1 VARQI
6 EEKAAEVVMTR
17 RGWRS
22 RLADTL
28 IRWGSALQPARALP
42 PPPLVAPSASA
53 AATDASGQP
62 TADHHQQASA
72 TKLPGVRAPL
82 SIERAVRSRDL
93 TVLKREACD
102 ALAALG
108 AAHAVVTSARLAQIQ
123 SLRAEV
129 DRGEA
134 SEDDL
139 VDLAGDYQAWQND
152 QVRLFDALALVL
164 GMAVPDGRAFDQ
176 IESGMAEAAR
186 AHLSALAAEYQRRL
200 LSDQFEAGEKEG

>member
-1 VARQI
+1 
-6 EEKAAEVVMTR
+6 MTR
-17 RGWRS
+17 HGWRS

-42 PPPLVAPSASA
+42 PPPLVQA
-53 AATDASGQP
+53 GEP
-62 TADHHQQASA
+62 TADHHQQAA
-72 TKLPGVRAPL
+72 AAKLPGVRAPL

-93 TVLKREACD
+93 TVLKREAY
-102 ALAALG
+102 
-108 AAHAVVTSARLAQIQ
+108 
-123 SLRAEV
+123 
-129 DRGEA
+129 
-134 SEDDL
+134 DL

-176 IESGMAEAAR
+176 IDSGMAEAAR

-200 LSDQFEAGEKEG
+200 LSEQFEAGEKES

>member
-1 VARQI
+1 MARN
-6 EEKAAEVVMTR
+6 
-17 RGWRS
+17 GWRR
-22 RLADTL
+22 RLGETL
-28 IRWGSALQPARALP
+28 IRWGSALQPARPLP
-42 PPPLVAPSASA
+42 PPPVPPALPGGDV
-53 AATDASGQP
+53 
-62 TADHHQQASA
+62 DHHGQAAA

-108 AAHAVVTSARLAQIQ
+108 AAHAVVTSARMAQMQ
-123 SLRAEV
+123 SLRSEV
-129 DRGEA
+129 DRGDA
-134 SEDDL
+134 NEDDL

-176 IESGMAEAAR
+176 IDAEMEEAAR

-200 LSDQFEAGEKEG
+200 LSEQFEAGEKEG

>member
-1 VARQI
+1 MSRH
-6 EEKAAEVVMTR
+6 
-17 RGWRS
+17 GWRA

-28 IRWGSALQPARALP
+28 IRWGAALQPARSLPLP
-42 PPPLVAPSASA
+42 PVPPVPSVSPLLPATAEAGAAEASTPA
-53 AATDASGQP
+53 ASEP
-62 TADHHQQASA
+62 EHRRQASSSQ
-72 TKLPGVRAPL
+72 LPGVRPPL

-123 SLRAEV
+123 TLRAEV

-134 SEDDL
+134 SEEDL

-164 GMAVPDGRAFDQ
+164 GMAVPLGRAFDQ
-176 IESGMAEAAR
+176 LDPGMVEAAEA
-186 AHLSALAAEYQRRL
+186 HLGALAAEYQRRL
-200 LSDQFEAGEKEG
+200 LSEQFEAGEKEG

>member
-1 VARQI
+1 
-6 EEKAAEVVMTR
+6 MSR

-22 RLADTL
+22 RLAEVL
-28 IRWGSALQPARALP
+28 LRWGTALQPTRSLVSAAPTPAQPVEP
-42 PPPLVAPSASA
+42 PPDHRRQAVAA
-53 AATDASGQP
+53 
-62 TADHHQQASA
+62 
-72 TKLPGVRAPL
+72 KLPGVRAPL

-123 SLRAEV
+123 SLRSEV

-139 VDLAGDYQAWQND
+139 VELAGDYQAWQND

-164 GMAVPDGRAFDQ
+164 GMGVPDGRAFDQ
-176 IESGMAEAAR
+176 IDTGMEQAAQ
-186 AHLSALAAEYQRRL
+186 AHLGALAAEYQRRL
-200 LSDQFEAGEKEG
+200 LSEQFEAGEKEG

>member
-1 VARQI
+1 
-6 EEKAAEVVMTR
+6 MSR

-22 RLADTL
+22 RLADVL
-28 IRWGSALQPARALP
+28 IRWGSALQPTHPVLSAVPAPVEAADQSLLEAPPEP
-42 PPPLVAPSASA
+42 PPDSS
-53 AATDASGQP
+53 S
-62 TADHHQQASA
+62 DHHRQAAA

-123 SLRAEV
+123 SLRSEV

-164 GMAVPDGRAFDQ
+164 GMGVPDGRAFDQ
-176 IESGMAEAAR
+176 IDTGMKQAAQ
-186 AHLSALAAEYQRRL
+186 AHLAALAAEYQRRL
-200 LSDQFEAGEKEG
+200 LSEQFEAGEKEG

>member
-1 VARQI
+1 
-6 EEKAAEVVMTR
+6 MSR

-22 RLADTL
+22 RLADVL
-28 IRWGSALQPARALP
+28 IRWGSALQPTHPVLSAVPAPVEAADQSLLEAPPEP
-42 PPPLVAPSASA
+42 PPDSS
-53 AATDASGQP
+53 S
-62 TADHHQQASA
+62 DHHRQAAA

-123 SLRAEV
+123 SLRSEV
-129 DRGEA
+129 DRGDA

-139 VDLAGDYQAWQND
+139 VELAGDYQAWQND

-164 GMAVPDGRAFDQ
+164 GMGVPDGRAFDQ
-176 IESGMAEAAR
+176 IDTGMEKAAQ

-200 LSDQFEAGEKEG
+200 LSEQFEAGEKEG

>member
-1 VARQI
+1 
-6 EEKAAEVVMTR
+6 MTR

-42 PPPLVAPSASA
+42 PPPVTPLQVPPAIGEADHRQQA
-53 AATDASGQP
+53 AAA
-62 TADHHQQASA
+62 
-72 TKLPGVRAPL
+72 KLPGVRAPL

-123 SLRAEV
+123 TLRSEV

-164 GMAVPDGRAFDQ
+164 GMAVPEGRAFEQ
-176 IESGMAEAAR
+176 IDDGMEEAAQ

>member
-1 VARQI
+1 VPAPV
-6 EEKAAEVVMTR
+6 EAADQSLLE
-17 RGWRS
+17 
-22 RLADTL
+22 A
-28 IRWGSALQPARALP
+28 PPEP
-42 PPPLVAPSASA
+42 PPDSS
-53 AATDASGQP
+53 S
-62 TADHHQQASA
+62 DHHRQAAA

-123 SLRAEV
+123 SLRSEV
-129 DRGEA
+129 DRGDA

-139 VDLAGDYQAWQND
+139 VELAGDYQAWQND

-164 GMAVPDGRAFDQ
+164 GMGVPDGRAFDQ
-176 IESGMAEAAR
+176 IDTGMEKAAQ

-200 LSDQFEAGEKEG
+200 LSEQFEAGEKEG

>member
-1 VARQI
+1 
-6 EEKAAEVVMTR
+6 MTR
-17 RGWRS
+17 REWRS

-42 PPPLVAPSASA
+42 PPPVTPLQISPSSA
-53 AATDASGQP
+53 E
-62 TADHHQQASA
+62 ADHRQQAVA
-72 TKLPGVRAPL
+72 AKLPGVRATL
-82 SIERAVRSRDL
+82 SIERAVRSRDF

-123 SLRAEV
+123 TLRSEV

-164 GMAVPDGRAFDQ
+164 GMAVPDGRAFEQ
-176 IESGMAEAAR
+176 IDDGMEEAAQ

>member
-1 VARQI
+1 MGRN
-6 EEKAAEVVMTR
+6 
-17 RGWRS
+17 GWRS
-22 RLADTL
+22 RLAETL
-28 IRWGSALQPARALP
+28 IRWGSALQASRAR
-42 PPPLVAPSASA
+42 SASGSA
-53 AATDASGQP
+53 APPDVVSAEPPGEQP
-62 TADHHQQASA
+62 PADHREQAASS
-72 TKLPGVRAPL
+72 KLPGVRAPL

-108 AAHAVVTSARLAQIQ
+108 AAHALVTSARMAQLQ
-123 SLRAEV
+123 TLRSEV

-139 VDLAGDYQAWQND
+139 VDLSGDYQAWQND

-176 IESGMAEAAR
+176 IDAGLEPAAR
-186 AHLSALAAEYQRRL
+186 VHLSALAAEYQRRL
-200 LSDQFEAGEKEG
+200 LSEQFEAGEKEP

>member
-1 VARQI
+1 
-6 EEKAAEVVMTR
+6 MTR

-42 PPPLVAPSASA
+42 PPPLVPPPD
-53 AATDASGQP
+53 T
-62 TADHHQQASA
+62 TADHHQQAAA

-139 VDLAGDYQAWQND
+139 VELAGDYQAWQND

-176 IESGMAEAAR
+176 IETGMAEAAR

-200 LSDQFEAGEKEG
+200 LSEQFEAGEKEG

>member
-1 VARQI
+1 
-6 EEKAAEVVMTR
+6 MSR

-22 RLADTL
+22 RLAEVL
-28 IRWGSALQPARALP
+28 LRWGTALQPPRSL
-42 PPPLVAPSASA
+42 LSA
-53 AATDASGQP
+53 AP
-62 TADHHQQASA
+62 TPVEAAEPVPPESPADHRRQAAS

-123 SLRAEV
+123 SLRSEV

-164 GMAVPDGRAFDQ
+164 GMGVPDGRAFDQ
-176 IESGMAEAAR
+176 IDTGMKQAAQ
-186 AHLSALAAEYQRRL
+186 AHLAALAAEYQRRL
-200 LSDQFEAGEKEG
+200 LSEQFEAGEKEG

>member
-1 VARQI
+1 
-6 EEKAAEVVMTR
+6 MTP

-28 IRWGSALQPARALP
+28 IRWGAALQSGRSLP
-42 PPPLVAPSASA
+42 PPPLAALAVPPSAVGEA
-53 AATDASGQP
+53 DHRQQAATA
-62 TADHHQQASA
+62 
-72 TKLPGVRAPL
+72 KLPGVRAPL

-123 SLRAEV
+123 SLRSEV

-139 VDLAGDYQAWQND
+139 VELAGDYQAWQND

-164 GMAVPDGRAFDQ
+164 GMAVPDGRAFEQ
-176 IESGMAEAAR
+176 IDDGMEEAAQ

-200 LSDQFEAGEKEG
+200 LSEQFEAGEKEG